1 MRRRLRASR
10 RASQGIPQWPRSTER
25 SRREEGS
32 SRCLPELLSEI
43 SFSRYKDNNFVAGLI
58 TPRRR
63 LLRKPSQVC
72 VFGVTCDANRP
83 QKQNTVAGQTFFAD
97 LRHFAPSPA
106 TPRPPAPPRGQ
117 LSSRA
122 IGHKPWREANTTQ
135 KNQWAFILCLLF
147 QVFIPV
153 KQHIIHKKRKNLHR
167 RLAAG
172 H

>member
-10 RASQGIPQWPRSTER
+10 RALPGIPQWPRSTEH

-32 SRCLPELLSEI
+32 SCYLPEHLSEI

-63 LLRKPSQVC
+63 SFDKPSQVC

-83 QKQNTVAGQTFFAD
+83 QKQNTVAGPSFFAD
-97 LRHFAPSPA
+97 LQHFAPSPA
-106 TPRPPAPPRGQ
+106 TPRPSAPKGQ

-122 IGHKPWREANTTQ
+122 IGKKTLRDGQ
-135 KNQWAFILCLLF
+135 K
-147 QVFIPV
+147 
-153 KQHIIHKKRKNLHR
+153 HYKNIFGLTDFFCCFR
-167 RLAAG
+167 
-172 H
+172 